1 MEMVFGFFQ
10 RWGFAAGRTIVTDE
24 RPGSLSQH
32 EMSTE
37 LTGREADYEDAS
49 LTTKREALKTWA
61 RAGARSQTRHGSI
74 TGAPGSNGK
83 NRIMRPSLLGKDIVD
98 ALVAAARTQIEEEFV
113 VHLSLQP
120 LNDGMD
126 DEDTLPSL
134 RKPYLS
140 CPPNMTIQHLCKFL
154 TTQLLPTPEVELEI
168 LVESKSEQLTVPK
181 PPPRLSKLS
190 KGKAWVSRAESGKE
204 VILLS
209 SGHTLATVLC
219 DFWDYC
225 GDLELLYRRKG

>member
-10 RWGFAAGRTIVTDE
+10 CWGFAAGRTIVTDE

-61 RAGARSQTRHGSI
+61 RAGARSHTRHGSI

-98 ALVAAARTQIEEEFV
+98 ALVAAARTQIEEEV
-113 VHLSLQP
+113 
-120 LNDGMD
+120 
-126 DEDTLPSL
+126 
-134 RKPYLS
+134 R
-140 CPPNMTIQHLCKFL
+140 
-154 TTQLLPTPEVELEI
+154 
-168 LVESKSEQLTVPK
+168 VPHF
-181 PPPRLSKLS
+181 RNF
-190 KGKAWVSRAESGKE
+190 
-204 VILLS
+204 
-209 SGHTLATVLC
+209 C
-219 DFWDYC
+219 N
-225 GDLELLYRRKG
+225 